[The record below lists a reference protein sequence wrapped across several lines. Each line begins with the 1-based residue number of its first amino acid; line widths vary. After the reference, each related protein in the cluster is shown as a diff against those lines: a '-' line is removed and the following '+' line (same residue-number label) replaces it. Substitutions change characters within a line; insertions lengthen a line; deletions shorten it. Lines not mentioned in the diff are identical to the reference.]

1 MNTIEAKPNADAISQ
16 KIRKLS
22 LVGEIVAWL
31 GLLLS
36 LAVVA
41 DMVGSFFFTNGASLD
56 ADIAKTFLKHGET
69 LSLSTGQRLIGVK
82 LALVTI
88 LIGAI
93 GLNAARQLFAGYRKG
108 EVFTHRSASRFS
120 LIGWTLIVL
129 VPASKIALNVGRY
142 YFSGIAGT
150 GSFEAEFLLEDVD
163 LYALT
168 FGLLLVVAG
177 QIMRQAVVLM
187 EENKSFV

>member
-1 MNTIEAKPNADAISQ
+1 MRTTEEKPNADAISQ
-16 KIRKLS
+16 KIGKMS
-22 LVGEIVAWL
+22 LVGEIVACL

-36 LAVVA
+36 LVVVA
-41 DMVGSFFFTNGASLD
+41 DTVWTFFSNGASLD
-56 ADIAKTFLKHGET
+56 ADIAETFLKHGET
-69 LSLSTGQRLIGVK
+69 LSLSAGQRLIGVK

-108 EVFTHRSASRFS
+108 EVFTYRAASRFS
-120 LIGWTLIVL
+120 IIGWTLILL

-142 YFSGIAGT
+142 YFSGIAGA

-163 LYALT
+163 LYALA

-177 QIMRQAVVLM
+177 QVMRQAVVLM
-187 EENKSFV
+187 EENRSFI